1 MTDDTQTPEEQM
13 LATHEFAA
21 KALEEIVRRG
31 VEDGYSPELMHVA
44 FCVTSIGF
52 LSNSFG
58 SARTK
63 ELLQQ
68 LIAQVDSLPEAGTH

>member
-1 MTDDTQTPEEQM
+1 MADDPQTPEEQM

-31 VEDGYSPELMHVA
+31 SDDGYDPDLMHVA
-44 FCVTSIGF
+44 FCVTSIGY

-58 SARTK
+58 ATRTK

-68 LIAQVDSLPEAGTH
+68 LLGQIDTLAGAGTH

>member
-1 MTDDTQTPEEQM
+1 
-13 LATHEFAA
+13 
-21 KALEEIVRRG
+21 
-31 VEDGYSPELMHVA
+31 MHVA

-58 SARTK
+58 PARTK

-68 LIAQVDSLPEAGTH
+68 LMAQVDSLPEAGTH

>member
-1 MTDDTQTPEEQM
+1 MSDDSQTSEEQM

-31 VEDGYSPELMHVA
+31 AADGYNPDLMHVA

-58 SARTK
+58 PARTR

-68 LIAQVDSLPEAGTH
+68 LMAQVDALAEAGTH